1 MDNLQVTGCRLSEL
15 YLEVDEK
22 GNIGDIFVVDQTLW
36 FRRTGLFPNFY
47 HTQKMGLEK
56 GLSLK
61 ILTKIVIT
69 AKIIVNFKI
78 VKVTL
83 NSLQVIVLRSS
94 LSGSSIDCVEE
105 VKDIHENLDC
115 FWLWKNNRRFKESFF
130 FRRLQTQLS
139 LWIHGDIRD
148 RLHVTSRWPS
158 WWIRMSLFFVYTKGK
173 LAVYPSYR
181 QA

>member
-1 MDNLQVTGCRLSEL
+1 MRYFRSGPNALIQADRLVPKFLSHS
-15 YLEVDEK
+15 K
-22 GNIGDIFVVDQTLW
+22 NG
-36 FRRTGLFPNFY
+36 R
-47 HTQKMGLEK
+47 EK

-105 VKDIHENLDC
+105 VKDVHENLDC
-115 FWLWKNNRRFKESFF
+115 FWL
-130 FRRLQTQLS
+130 
-139 LWIHGDIRD
+139 
-148 RLHVTSRWPS
+148 
-158 WWIRMSLFFVYTKGK
+158 
-173 LAVYPSYR
+173 
-181 QA
+181 